1 MLFPDES
8 TLQQFVVRKKHV
20 RRRVEKRFDEKYTT
34 STMKHP
40 PSQMIWGAMSTNGT
54 AGLYFL
60 TPGTTMNGL
69 NYVELLREKLTLH
82 MAIHKTTIFMQDGA
96 PCHRSKVVKEFLMKN
111 RVKVLDWPGNSPD
124 LNPIENLWS
133 QMKDLVAEKQPP
145 SAAALVAAIKDVWVK
160 EIKNDYCPSLV
171 ASMPRRLQAVID
183 AVEGPQNTEKQ
194 FNMTLQYVK
203 NTHLNML
210 C

>member
-1 MLFPDES
+1 
-8 TLQQFVVRKKHV
+8 
-20 RRRVEKRFDEKYTT
+20 
-34 STMKHP
+34 
-40 PSQMIWGAMSTNGT
+40 
-54 AGLYFL
+54 
-60 TPGTTMNGL
+60 MNGL

-160 EIKNDYCPSLV
+160 EIKNDYCASLV
-171 ASMPRRLQAVID
+171 ASVPRRLQAVMD
-183 AVEGPQNTEKQ
+183 ARRGHTK
-194 FNMTLQYVK
+194 Y
-203 NTHLNML
+203 
-210 C
+210 